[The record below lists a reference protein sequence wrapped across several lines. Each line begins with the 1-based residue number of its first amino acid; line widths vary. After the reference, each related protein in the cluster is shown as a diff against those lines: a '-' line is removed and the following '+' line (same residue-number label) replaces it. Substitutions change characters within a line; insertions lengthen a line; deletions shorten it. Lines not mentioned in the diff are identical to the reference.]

1 VEISADT
8 TAESKL
14 LTCRRVIDVKWTFL
28 SEELGRFWSSWT
40 FRKFYLRNVGQTLKI
55 IVASVAEVSC
65 SETEENRD
73 RATVATLVFK
83 KIHPMFGT
91 HLKQKGKVK
100 SKNWN
105 FNNKPE
111 LLQCRCNR
119 RKLALQG

>member
-83 KIHPMFGT
+83 KIHPVFGA
-91 HLKQKGKVK
+91 HLK
-100 SKNWN
+100 
-105 FNNKPE
+105 
-111 LLQCRCNR
+111 
-119 RKLALQG
+119 